1 MKVINLESIHCQN
14 IHIYKKYS
22 ISVQIL
28 LFAITMFLLFCTTS
42 TVGQEIKDK
51 TTVSMDLSTM
61 VPRIEVTINNKGPYS
76 FELDT
81 GAGAGIIDKK
91 LAVELNL
98 KVIDQMKVGSP
109 GSDVPMLMDVISIQ
123 ELSVSDILRK
133 DLKMIT
139 MDLGD
144 IPNTNGIL
152 SLNQFSEFLI
162 TLNYPE
168 RTVSFEKGNLSDSD
182 ENILHFSTARGVPSV
197 QIEISGRKKEAYLDS
212 GYPGSFAFPYSI
224 KDALNFITPPVE
236 AGTAF
241 YVDVSYK
248 VWRAKLDGQI
258 IIGNVTYESPEIMLE
273 DRNRDFITIGF
284 EAIKDFAVTIDQ
296 KNYLMKFER
305 IEILVKPNQNKIIE
319 DDNEFTGGYGGVRT
333 VTFENDELY
342 LQREGGMK
350 LRLQSIDDNLYKMV
364 LPDGL
369 VAQNVLP
376 EVRFDRNKKN
386 EIYRITFIHEDGK
399 EEYALKDN

>member
-1 MKVINLESIHCQN
+1 
-14 IHIYKKYS
+14 
-22 ISVQIL
+22 
-28 LFAITMFLLFCTTS
+28 
-42 TVGQEIKDK
+42 
-51 TTVSMDLSTM
+51 M

-197 QIEISGRKKEAYLDS
+197 QIE
-212 GYPGSFAFPYSI
+212 
-224 KDALNFITPPVE
+224 
-236 AGTAF
+236 
-241 YVDVSYK
+241 
-248 VWRAKLDGQI
+248 
-258 IIGNVTYESPEIMLE
+258 
-273 DRNRDFITIGF
+273 
-284 EAIKDFAVTIDQ
+284 
-296 KNYLMKFER
+296 
-305 IEILVKPNQNKIIE
+305 NKW
-319 DDNEFTGGYGGVRT
+319 
-333 VTFENDELY
+333 
-342 LQREGGMK
+342 
-350 LRLQSIDDNLYKMV
+350 
-364 LPDGL
+364 
-369 VAQNVLP
+369 
-376 EVRFDRNKKN
+376 
-386 EIYRITFIHEDGK
+386 
-399 EEYALKDN
+399 